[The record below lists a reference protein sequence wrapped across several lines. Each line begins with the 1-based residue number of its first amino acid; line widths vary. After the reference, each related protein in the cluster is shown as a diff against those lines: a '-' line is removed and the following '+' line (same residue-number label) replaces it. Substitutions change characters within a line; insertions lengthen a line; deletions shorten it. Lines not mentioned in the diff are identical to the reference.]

1 MAEPITDTFRP
12 RKFVRHVTS
21 TQGATTTCTCGLT
34 MDYSGLGYMTRREQV
49 SAAHDAARAHLRTVQ
64 WARENARKAS

>member
-21 TQGATTTCTCGLT
+21 TQGAATTCICGLT
-34 MDYSGLGYMTRREQV
+34 MDYSGLNYMTKRAQI
-49 SAAHDAARAHLRTVQ
+49 SAAHDAARAHLRAVQ
-64 WARENARKAS
+64 QAR